1 MKLRF
6 KLILAFLLPS
16 VVPLSGVIVYS
27 YVNSQPAVRRAVESA
42 AQMMADEMSL
52 RLEGVRDPQ
61 AAAEASDDVTVLVA
75 KVQESVREH
84 PAELQRVH
92 ATIKYRCS

>member
-1 MKLRF
+1 
-6 KLILAFLLPS
+6 
-16 VVPLSGVIVYS
+16 
-27 YVNSQPAVRRAVESA
+27 
-42 AQMMADEMSL
+42 MMADEMSL